1 MSNSRG
7 GWRWRG
13 VRHPAG
19 RGLRSS
25 DRRGVPLRGH
35 GPPSR
40 RDPEA
45 RPADQVGSPAL
56 LEQPE
61 CHPRQPDTCDD
72 REHDGE
78 SPTTGSHAPTAAP
91 RRRSA
96 RRGSRSGDR
105 SLARRT
111 PPTPAPAPPS
121 SRCRCY
127 SHCSPRCDW
136 ARRTGAVRPPSSD
149 TARSVG
155 DRRCRCRC
163 HSLGCH
169 SRNNR
174 SPCTRSTLRSA
185 RLRS

>member
-40 RDPEA
+40 RNPEA

-111 PPTPAPAPPS
+111 PPTPAPAPPG

-127 SHCSPRCDW
+127 SHCSPRCDC
-136 ARRTGAVRPPSSD
+136 ARRSGAARPPSSGND
-149 TARSVG
+149 HL
-155 DRRCRCRC
+155 RC
-163 HSLGCH
+163 HRDYRSGQNLYRRRRN
-169 SRNNR
+169 SRPQR
-174 SPCTRSTLRSA
+174 RSTPRSA